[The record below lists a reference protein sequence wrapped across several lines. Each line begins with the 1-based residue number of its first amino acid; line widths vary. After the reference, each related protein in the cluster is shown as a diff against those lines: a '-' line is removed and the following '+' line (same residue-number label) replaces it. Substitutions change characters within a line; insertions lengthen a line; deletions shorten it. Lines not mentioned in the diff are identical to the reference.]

1 LNEPDANIWSQIAPL
16 LDDALA
22 KLGERDRN
30 AIVLR
35 FFENKNLRDVGAA
48 LGASE
53 DAAKM
58 RVNRALEKLRKIFA
72 KRGATFSAALI
83 AGAVSAN
90 SVQAAPVG
98 LAVTVTAAAAKGAAV
113 SSSTL
118 TLIKGALKIMA
129 WTKAKTAIVV
139 GVSVL
144 LAAGTATVAIEK
156 HIEAKQYIV
165 AREPWSDVGAATPL
179 AALESLAWALTH
191 DKFDRA
197 QELVQWDEKGLS
209 YGGDT
214 TIQHHVSLMMVLA
227 PALGDIESFRILSI
241 ASTKQPNELI
251 VKIEKTFKNSRI
263 VPFAVTAKL
272 RRAGGQ
278 WRAVGNVEYFESGSV
293 SMLLP
298 FTGSF

>member
-1 LNEPDANIWSQIAPL
+1 
-16 LDDALA
+16 
-22 KLGERDRN
+22 
-30 AIVLR
+30 
-35 FFENKNLRDVGAA
+35 
-48 LGASE
+48 
-53 DAAKM
+53 
-58 RVNRALEKLRKIFA
+58 
-72 KRGATFSAALI
+72 
-83 AGAVSAN
+83 
-90 SVQAAPVG
+90 
-98 LAVTVTAAAAKGAAV
+98 
-113 SSSTL
+113 
-118 TLIKGALKIMA
+118 MA